1 MLNAVKHLIRPVNRQ
16 HASSGNHFTAFTV
29 PKWCWKVLLPFILL
43 LIISCK
49 TKPKTPD
56 VHISLTDGNRSVKF
70 TGLDYAIISEIN
82 RDSVPEAWQGLL
94 PVYRMPVD
102 TDLKNYQPVQPG
114 TYHLKDSSVVFTPDT
129 PFVKGK
135 TYFMRY
141 YKFDRGADIWAFIK
155 NKRKL
160 KQTLYIDLIFR

>member
-1 MLNAVKHLIRPVNRQ
+1 MLNAVKHLIRPVNRR
-16 HASSGNHFTAFTV
+16 HASSRRSFTAFRMTRLS
-29 PKWCWKVLLPFILL
+29 CRALLPFILL
-43 LIISCK
+43 LLISCK

-56 VHISLTDGNRSVKF
+56 VHISLTDSNRSVKL

-102 TDLKNYQPVQPG
+102 TDMKNYQPVQPG
-114 TYHLKDSSVVFTPDT
+114 KYRLKDSSVVFTPDT
-129 PFVKGK
+129 PFVKDK

-160 KQTLYIDLIFR
+160 KQTRYIDLIFR